1 MPDDVRYETEDQIA
15 QITVNRPEK
24 MNAMTDAMYAQIG
37 DAIRQ
42 ADADPAVRCLI
53 ITGEGRAFSAGH
65 DLLEFG
71 ERGAGWQPWSPDRFD
86 VGLECSK
93 PTIAAING
101 YSLAGGLELAL
112 FCDIRIASNDA
123 QFGCPEVK
131 WAILHGYGALRLPG
145 MIGMSDALW
154 MLFSG
159 DFIDAE
165 RALRIGLVS
174 EVTSPD
180 ELLPTARALAQRIAA
195 NGPMAVRL
203 TKELAVRSRDLSLGD
218 GLRLYQ
224 EYSRLAFSSDDAREG
239 IASFAEK
246 RDPTYQDS

>member
-1 MPDDVRYETEDQIA
+1 MPDQVRYEVQDQIA
-15 QITVNRPEK
+15 QITIDRPEK
-24 MNAMTDAMYAQIG
+24 MNAMTDAMYAEIG
-37 DAIRQ
+37 DSIRQ
-42 ADADPAVRCLI
+42 ADADAAVRCLI

-71 ERGAGWQPWSPDRFD
+71 ERGSDWRPWSPDRFD

-112 FCDIRIASNDA
+112 FCDIRIASRDA

-154 MLFSG
+154 LLFSG

-180 ELLPTARALAQRIAA
+180 ELLPTARP
-195 NGPMAVRL
+195 GPAHRG
-203 TKELAVRSRDLSLGD
+203 ERAD
-218 GLRLYQ
+218 GG
-224 EYSRLAFSSDDAREG
+224 SADEG
-239 IASFAEK
+239 T
-246 RDPTYQDS
+246 RRP

>member
-1 MPDDVRYETEDQIA
+1 MPDEIRYDIQDHIA
-15 QITVNRPEK
+15 QITIDRPDK

-37 DAIRQ
+37 DGIRQ
-42 ADADPAVRCLI
+42 ADTDPAVRVLI
-53 ITGEGRAFSAGH
+53 ITGTGRAFSAGH

-71 ERGAGWQPWSPDRFD
+71 EGGSSWQPWSPDRFD

-93 PTIAAING
+93 PTIAAVNG

-112 FCDIRIASNDA
+112 FCDIRIADDTA

-145 MIGMSDALW
+145 MIGLSDAFWL
-154 MLFSG
+154 LFSG
-159 DFIDAE
+159 DFIDAPE
-165 RALRIGLVS
+165 ALRLGLVS
-174 EVTSPD
+174 KVTTPD
-180 ELLPTARALAQRIAA
+180 QLLPTARALAERIAA
-195 NGPMAVRL
+195 NGPMAIRL

-224 EYSRLAFSSDDAREG
+224 EYSRLAFASDDAREG
-239 IASFAEK
+239 IASFAER
-246 RDPTYQDS
+246 RDPNYEGS